1 MGAGASRGG
10 NSILGMLKIW
20 SVVPVLAAAALLA
33 GCGGGDSASLDAPAA
48 PRAAPELTKP
58 CTLLSNDTVGKVF
71 SIKKIAS
78 AEKPP
83 VNTPN
88 GRANYVCE
96 YRAQNGP
103 LGTLLVTVTDS
114 SVSPAQV
121 AKAWQKLPAAQ
132 PVQGVG
138 DAAIFSVDQ
147 AKRVAML
154 AAAKPAQGKT
164 VAMIFSG
171 SPKATQEMLSALVKE
186 AMAAV

>member
-1 MGAGASRGG
+1 
-10 NSILGMLKIW
+10 MLKNW

-33 GCGGGDSASLDAPAA
+33 GCGGGDSASSDAPAA
-48 PRAAPELTKP
+48 PKAAPELTKP
-58 CTLLSNDTVGKVF
+58 CTLLSNETVSKVF

-78 AEKPP
+78 QEKPP

-96 YRAQNGP
+96 YRAESTNGA

-138 DAAIFSVDQ
+138 DAAVYSVDQ
-147 AKRVAML
+147 TKRVAML
-154 AAAKPAQGKT
+154 AAAKPAKGKT
-164 VAMIFSG
+164 VAMIFTG
-171 SPKATQEMLSALVKE
+171 SPKITQDMLSTLVRE
-186 AMAAV
+186 AINSV

>member
-1 MGAGASRGG
+1 MV
-10 NSILGMLKIW
+10 KIW
-20 SVVPVLAAAALLA
+20 SVVTVLAASALLA
-33 GCGGGDSASLDAPAA
+33 GCGGGGSASTEAPAA

-58 CTLLSNDTVGKVF
+58 CTLLSNDTVSKVF

-114 SVSPAQV
+114 TVSPAQV

-132 PVQGVG
+132 PVPGVG
-138 DAAIFSVDQ
+138 DAAIYSVDQ

-164 VAMIFSG
+164 VAMIFTG
-171 SPKATQEMLSALVKE
+171 SPKITQEMLSTLVKE
-186 AMAAV
+186 AIGSV